1 MRIRLISLAV
11 VGAVTLGLAQ
21 PAAAQSAEKGDVAF
35 GYQFLN
41 VSSSGSNMDSQSLP
55 TGWFADLA
63 GNLSRSVAVVAQ
75 VGGNYKSISESV
87 TFGGASA
94 SANADIR
101 IYQFMGGIRFSG
113 RANPTV
119 VPFGHVLAGANYG
132 SVSYSGTGNV
142 GGQTVYSVNGA
153 DSGTNFALQAGGGS
167 NIWMTR
173 TVGLR
178 IGVDYLR
185 VFAGDGDANVFRFGA
200 GLGIKF

>member
-11 VGAVTLGLAQ
+11 VGAVSLGLAQ
-21 PAAAQSAEKGDVAF
+21 PVAAQSTEKGDVAF
-35 GYQFLN
+35 GYQFINL
-41 VSSSGSNMDSQSLP
+41 SSSGSNLDSQSLP
-55 TGWFADLA
+55 AGWFADVA
-63 GNLSRSVAVVAQ
+63 GNLSRSIAVVAQ
-75 VGGNYKSISESV
+75 VGGNYKSMSESATLGGV
-87 TFGGASA
+87 TASA
-94 SANADIR
+94 KADVR

-119 VPFGHVLAGANYG
+119 VPFGHFLVGANYG
-132 SVSYSGTGNV
+132 SVSYSGTGSIA
-142 GGQTVYSVNGA
+142 GQTVFSVNGA

-185 VFAGDGDANVFRFGA
+185 VFASDGDANMFRFGA